1 MKNKNPK
8 RKLNSHRDNQYCGLV
23 FSLPLIIGLIL
34 IFIPVF
40 ISGIQYSFN
49 ELNIENGVELNF
61 VGIANYK
68 YALRTDPNFTQLLIS
83 DVRTLITT
91 LPVIM
96 IFSLFIAVVLN
107 LNIKGRGIFR
117 TVFFLPVIVCTG
129 MLAEI
134 DSSNMLMSA
143 INTLSREN
151 NSELFSALGDTTTLL
166 QNFNLDPDLISFL
179 SSMTSGILNIVNRS
193 GVQILIF
200 LAGIQSVSPSIY
212 EAALVEG
219 ASSWETF
226 WKITLPMLSPMMI
239 VNVIYTFVE
248 SITRSDTA
256 LLTYINES
264 AFNGGKYGEAAA
276 MAWLHFLVILVLLSL
291 VSFIFVKI
299 ANRGN
304 KGVSA

>member
-1 MKNKNPK
+1 MKIKSK
-8 RKLNSHRDNQYCGLV
+8 KSSLLNRRDNQYCGLV
-23 FSLPLIIGLIL
+23 FCLPLIIGLLI

-40 ISGIQYSFN
+40 ISGIRYSFS
-49 ELNIENGVELNF
+49 ELNIESGIELKN
-61 VGIANYK
+61 VGFYNYK
-68 YALRTDPNFTQLLIS
+68 YALRVDPQFLQLLLS
-83 DVRTLITT
+83 DVQSLITT

-96 IFSLFIAVVLN
+96 IFALFIAVLLN

-117 TVFFLPVIVCTG
+117 TIFFLPVIVCTG

-134 DSSNMLMSA
+134 DNSNMLMSA
-143 INTLSREN
+143 INSLSREN
-151 NSELFSALGDTTTLL
+151 NSEIFTALGDTTQLL
-166 QNFNLDPDLISFL
+166 QSFNLDPDLISFL

-248 SITRSDTA
+248 SITRSDTQ
-256 LLTYINES
+256 LLEYINTL

-276 MAWLHFLVILVLLSL
+276 MAWLHFLTILILLAV

-304 KGVSA
+304 KGVKA